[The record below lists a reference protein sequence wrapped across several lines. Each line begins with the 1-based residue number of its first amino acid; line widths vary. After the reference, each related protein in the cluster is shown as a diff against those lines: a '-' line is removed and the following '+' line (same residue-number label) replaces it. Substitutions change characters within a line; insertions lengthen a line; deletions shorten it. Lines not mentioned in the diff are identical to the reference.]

1 MKRSSDFYS
10 ISRDVSEYTAQV
22 RKKEQIPTS
31 ALQQHEVTVKSDE
44 RLKLRANSSTSPI
57 SGE

>member
-10 ISRDVSEYTAQV
+10 ISGDVSEYTAPV

-31 ALQQHEVTVKSDE
+31 ALQRHEATMKPDE
-44 RLKLRANSSTSPI
+44 RLKLRANSSTSLI
-57 SGE
+57 SRE